1 MNIFERILAR
11 ASGLREVAAGDYVT
25 AKVDLAMFHDLTG
38 PLTINAFKEIGV
50 EKVWDPEK
58 IVVVFDHLVPA
69 NTMETAELHKQVRSF
84 VKQQDIKH
92 FYDVGRGGICH
103 QVVVENGHVKPGDL
117 VVGADSHT
125 CTYGAVGAFATGVGS
140 TDMAAALATGEL
152 WFKVPAAIKVEAKG
166 AFKKYVSAKDLI
178 LKVIGELTADGASY
192 KGLEFRGDA
201 VQRMSVDGRMT
212 LCNMAVEAGAKAGL
226 VPPDEVT
233 AKYLG
238 LTGFDP
244 RLLGDGDDSYERVL
258 HVDVGELQPQV
269 AVPPRVD
276 DVKPVSEAKGV
287 PVDQVFI
294 GSCTN
299 GRIEDL
305 RVAAEIM
312 RGGKVH
318 KDVRVIVI
326 PASNKVFLQALNEGL
341 IKTFTE
347 AGAVVANPNCGPCLG
362 GHMGLLASGETCLST
377 SNRNFIGRMGSS
389 KARIYLASPATAAAT
404 ALEGQIAD
412 PTEFGG

>member
-1 MNIFERILAR
+1 
-11 ASGLREVAAGDYVT
+11 
-25 AKVDLAMFHDLTG
+25 
-38 PLTINAFKEIGV
+38 
-50 EKVWDPEK
+50 
-58 IVVVFDHLVPA
+58 
-69 NTMETAELHKQVRSF
+69 
-84 VKQQDIKH
+84 
-92 FYDVGRGGICH
+92 
-103 QVVVENGHVKPGDL
+103 
-117 VVGADSHT
+117 
-125 CTYGAVGAFATGVGS
+125 
-140 TDMAAALATGEL
+140 MAAALATGEL

-166 AFKKYVSAKDLI
+166 VFGKYVTAKDLI

-192 KGLEFRGDA
+192 MGLEFTGDA

-233 AKYLG
+233 VKYLG
-238 LTGFDP
+238 LRGFNPELFDE
-244 RLLGDGDDSYERVL
+244 GDAPYERVL
-258 HVDVGELQPQV
+258 HVDVEGLQPQV

-276 DVKPVSEAKGV
+276 DVKPVSEVRGT

-305 RVAAEIM
+305 RVAAEIVKG
-312 RGGKVH
+312 RKVH

-341 IKTFTE
+341 VETFLE

-389 KARIYLASPATAAAT
+389 KARVYLASPATAAAT
-404 ALEGQIAD
+404 ALKGRITDPRELEG
-412 PTEFGG
+412 

>member
-84 VKQQDIKH
+84 VKQQGIKH

-152 WFKVPAAIKVEAKG
+152 WFKVPAAIKVEAEG
-166 AFKKYVSAKDLI
+166 AFKRYVSAKDLI

-258 HVDVGELQPQV
+258 HVDVRELQPQV

-276 DVKPVSEAKGV
+276 DVKPVSEARGV

-326 PASNKVFLQALNEGL
+326 PASNRVFLQALNEGL
-341 IKTFTE
+341 IKTFLE

>member
-1 MNIFERILAR
+1 LNVFERILAR
-11 ASGLREVAAGDYVT
+11 ASGLREVSAGDYVT

-38 PLTINAFKEIGV
+38 PLTINAFREIGV

-58 IVVVFDHLVPA
+58 IVVVFDHLIPA
-69 NTMETAELHKQVRSF
+69 NTVETAELHKQVRSF
-84 VKQQDIKH
+84 VKQQGIKH
-92 FYDVGRGGICH
+92 FYDVGRGGVCH

-166 AFKKYVSAKDLI
+166 VFGKYVTAKDLI
-178 LKVIGELTADGASY
+178 LKVIGELTSDGASY
-192 KGLEFRGDA
+192 MGLEFTGDA

-233 AKYLG
+233 VKYLG
-238 LTGFDP
+238 LRGFNPELFDE
-244 RLLGDGDDSYERVL
+244 GDAPYERVL
-258 HVDVGELQPQV
+258 HVDVEGLQPQV
-269 AVPPRVD
+269 AVPPHVD
-276 DVKPVSEAKGV
+276 DVKPVSEVRGT

-312 RGGKVH
+312 KGRKVH
-318 KDVRVIVI
+318 KDVRAIII

-341 IKTFTE
+341 VETFLE

-404 ALEGQIAD
+404 ALKGRITDPRELEG
-412 PTEFGG
+412 